1 MTRLL
6 LDSGANIEAK
16 DKDGR
21 TPLYHAV
28 LKEYLN
34 VFILL
39 LERGADIE
47 AKDKSNQAPIDYAK
61 GSIKTILKKR
71 KSFLL
76 HIDKNGNTA
85 LHNAIRNGE
94 VQNALIYVRNGV
106 ALDMIDREGNA
117 PLHLAIIYK
126 FDVVSKA

>member
-21 TPLYHAV
+21 TPLHHAV

-71 KSFLL
+71 KSFLF

-85 LHNAIRNGE
+85 LHNAIRTGE